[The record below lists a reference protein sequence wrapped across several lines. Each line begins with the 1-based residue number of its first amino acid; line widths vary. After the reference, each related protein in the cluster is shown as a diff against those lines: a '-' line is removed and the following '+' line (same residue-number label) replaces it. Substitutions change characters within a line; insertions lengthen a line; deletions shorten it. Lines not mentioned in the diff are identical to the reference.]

1 MVDTI
6 RTESTLLTTLFQ
18 DGQAAGSITAQD
30 VRDLIVSLR
39 PAQGECSMQ
48 GNSTATT
55 VSATSTFYKVAGT
68 TALTSGAYLV
78 DDASTTSNRL
88 RYTGAAAK
96 TFMVQTT
103 FSFDAASNNQVL
115 VFKLYKYDD
124 SASSGAVIDES
135 QITMDYHGEQVNGTI
150 QALVTLDTN
159 DYVELH
165 VANNTATVN
174 VIVKDFNMQAI
185 GFIQ

>member
-6 RTESTLLTTLFQ
+6 RTENDLLTALFQ

-39 PAQGECSMQ
+39 PAHAEIYVQA
-48 GNSTATT
+48 NATATT

-68 TALTSGAYLV
+68 TALTSGNYLI
-78 DDASTTSNRL
+78 DNASTSNRL
-88 RYTGAAAK
+88 RYTGAAEK
-96 TFMVQTT
+96 TVMVQAT

-115 VFKLYKYDD
+115 VFAFYRYDD
-124 SASSGAVIDES
+124 SASSGAIVNPS
-135 QITMDYHGEQVNGTI
+135 QITMDYHGEQINGTI
-150 QALVTLDTN
+150 QMLVTLDTN

-174 VIVKDFNMQAI
+174 VTVKDLNMQAL